1 MNRELLDRVYAFL
14 DEVTPVTTKS
24 TTGRVTQNMPAV
36 SARGSSEA
44 SKHGKSANTMTRRA
58 LNVKPVAG
66 IGE

>member
-1 MNRELLDRVYAFL
+1 MKRELLDRVYAFL
-14 DEVTPVTTKS
+14 NEVTPVTTKS